1 MKNIGH
7 IRAPWE
13 KGSMVM
19 RLGMPA
25 MEQKDIAHTG
35 HHQLMHLKAPCI
47 RSLSLMYLSSGWG
60 KGILVE
66 GRVVGFLNQSHSLLL
81 ITYK

>member
-35 HHQLMHLKAPCI
+35 HHQLMHLKAPRI
-47 RSLSLMYLSSGWG
+47 RSLSLMCLVGGGREYLLRAGSWVS
-60 KGILVE
+60 
-66 GRVVGFLNQSHSLLL
+66 
-81 ITYK
+81 